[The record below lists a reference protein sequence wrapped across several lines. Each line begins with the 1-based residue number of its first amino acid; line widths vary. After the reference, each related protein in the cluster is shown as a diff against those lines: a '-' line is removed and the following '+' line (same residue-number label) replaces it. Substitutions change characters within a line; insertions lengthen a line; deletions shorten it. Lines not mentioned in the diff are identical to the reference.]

1 MRIAVIH
8 DWLVTY
14 AGAERVLAEII
25 RLWPQADL
33 FSVIDFL
40 SDKDRKNLLGKHAKT
55 TFIQKLPKAATRYQ
69 TYLPLM
75 PFAIEQLDLSG
86 YDVIISSS
94 HAVAKGVIAGPD
106 QLHIC
111 YCYTPI
117 RYAWDLQNQY
127 LSETGMDKGLKG
139 WVARYVLFKM
149 RAWDYRTAN
158 RVDFFIAISN
168 YIGRRIEK
176 AYRRDSVTIY
186 PNVAVDD
193 FPPVHDKEDF
203 YVTASRLV
211 PYKKVDL
218 IVRAFSQMKDKRLV
232 VIGEGPQFEKV
243 KRMASP
249 NVEVLGY
256 QPFEV
261 LKDHLQRAK
270 AFVFAAEEDFG
281 IAPVEAQACGTPVIA
296 FAKGGALETVVDG
309 VTGVFFPE
317 QTEASIVAA
326 VDRFERE
333 FQPDADAIRR
343 HACTFSTAHF
353 QSEFRTFVEEKYADF
368 FSSINLANRRR
379 GASGSEPRP

>member
-1 MRIAVIH
+1 M
-8 DWLVTY
+8 
-14 AGAERVLAEII
+14 
-25 RLWPQADL
+25 

-40 SDKDRKNLLGKHAKT
+40 SDEDRKNLLGKHART
-55 TFIQKLPKAATRYQ
+55 TFIQKLPRAATRYQ
-69 TYLPLM
+69 AYLPLM
-75 PFAIEQLDLSG
+75 PLAIEQLDLSD
-86 YDVIISSS
+86 YDLIISSS
-94 HAVAKGVIAGPD
+94 HAVAKGVIVGPD

-139 WVARYVLFKM
+139 WLARYVLFKM
-149 RAWDYRTAN
+149 RGWDHRTAN
-158 RVDFFIAISN
+158 RVDFFVAISN

-176 AYRRDSVTIY
+176 AYRRNSITIY

-193 FPPVHDKEDF
+193 FPLVHEKEDF

-218 IVRAFSQMKDKRLV
+218 IVRAFSKMRDKQLV

-243 KRMASP
+243 QRMASP

-261 LKDHLQRAK
+261 LKDYMQRAK

-309 VTGVFFPE
+309 VTGVFFSE
-317 QTEASIVAA
+317 QTEASIMAA

-343 HACTFSTAHF
+343 NACIFSTEHF
-353 QSEFRTFVEEKYADF
+353 RSEFQAFVEQKCAEF
-368 FSSINLANRRR
+368 FSSVEPGNRRNP
-379 GASGSEPRP
+379 A